1 MIVSGK
7 QVQNIVKVY
16 GDQNK
21 VGPLN
26 KPEKS
31 GSVQRDEFIP
41 SSNAQEFG
49 QFLYSIKNMPE
60 VREDKV
66 KEFSE
71 RIASGK
77 YEVNCSSIAEKM
89 LTGF

>member
-21 VGPLN
+21 VGQVN
-26 KPEKS
+26 KPGKS
-31 GSVQRDEFIP
+31 GAVQKDEFIP

-49 QFLYSIKNMPE
+49 QFLYSIKNMSE

-66 KEFSE
+66 REFSE
-71 RIASGK
+71 RIASGT
-77 YEVNCSSIAEKM
+77 YQVNCSSVAEKM
-89 LTGF
+89 VGSF